1 MVSSESETVYSVT
14 FSLYGQLGFCEAGG
28 MSGEETTNKL
38 HEIDVNVRFVDYG
51 GYAKNSV
58 MNDCVTYG
66 FEATVKKPVQ
76 MKKLIEVIGDS
87 V

>member
-1 MVSSESETVYSVT
+1 M
-14 FSLYGQLGFCEAGG
+14 FSLCGQFGFYEAGE

-38 HEIDVNVRFVDYG
+38 HEIDVNVRFVDCG

-66 FEATVKKPVQ
+66 FEAAVKKPVQ

>member
-1 MVSSESETVYSVT
+1 
-14 FSLYGQLGFCEAGG
+14 
-28 MSGEETTNKL
+28 
-38 HEIDVNVRFVDYG
+38 
-51 GYAKNSV
+51 

-66 FEATVKKPVQ
+66 FEAAVKKPVQ